1 MRVVVVRSVVVVPAG
16 TGSVSVGVIVP
27 VAVVVA
33 VAVAVRLCL
42 PLPRREQA
50 DPGREV
56 EKEPQQGEQGDE
68 EDERFQ
74 WLSPSKVGILSER
87 YRDRNLG

>member
-27 VAVVVA
+27 VVVA
-33 VAVAVRLCL
+33 VAVAGRLCL

>member
-27 VAVVVA
+27 VV